1 MGRNR
6 RALVLAV
13 SALAASA
20 AAAAPAHADV
30 TGLGAGDSLGSPA
43 GPIRTGVS
51 YTGTFKR
58 SDDLDHVLFSVAQG
72 GARVRF
78 TISNTFTGC
87 PRGDPC
93 PIWGTLLDTAGR
105 QLGGEGSQAGTG
117 PVAVGDSERVEWTF
131 PQAGNYILVL
141 EGNGDLSSYRF
152 RADPADGA
160 SPAPV
165 TRLTAAGRQRATAA
179 RARLTL
185 TPAASSVTA
194 SLSAS
199 GRPFG
204 RSGRVRVGYL
214 RRGRS
219 GPGAV
224 SLRVPLFAHVRR
236 ALVRLGSLRVTLV
249 VTVRRSGSP
258 PVERRTSVLLLAPR
272 R

>member
-6 RALVLAV
+6 LALILAV

-20 AAAAPAHADV
+20 AAAAPARADV
-30 TGLGAGDSLGSPA
+30 TGLGPGDSLGSPV
-43 GPIRTGVS
+43 GPISTGVS
-51 YTGTFKR
+51 YTGTFTR
-58 SDDLDHVLFSVAQG
+58 PDDLDHVLFSVAQ
-72 GARVRF
+72 ANATLRF
-78 TISNTFTGC
+78 TITNTFTGC
-87 PRGDPC
+87 PRGNPC

-105 QLGGEGSQAGTG
+105 QLGGEGSTAGTG
-117 PVAVGDSERVEWTF
+117 PVAVGDSERVVWSF

-152 RADPADGA
+152 RADPTEGA
-160 SPAPV
+160 APV

-224 SLRVPLFAHVRR
+224 QLRVPLFAHVRP
-236 ALVRLGSLRVTLV
+236 ALSRLGSLRVTLA

-258 PVERRTSVLLLAPR
+258 PVVRRVVVLLLAPR

>member
-30 TGLGAGDSLGSPA
+30 TGLGAGDSLGSPV
-43 GPIRTGVS
+43 GPISTGAS
-51 YTGTFKR
+51 YTGTFTR
-58 SDDLDHVLFSVAQG
+58 PDDLDHVLFSVAQ
-72 GARVRF
+72 ANATLRF

-87 PRGDPC
+87 PRGNPC

-105 QLGGEGSQAGTG
+105 QLGGEGSTAGTG
-117 PVAVGDSERVEWTF
+117 PVAVGDSERVVWTF

-152 RADPADGA
+152 RADGAAPAA
-160 SPAPV
+160 V
-165 TRLTAAGRQRATAA
+165 TRLTAAARQRATAA

-224 SLRVPLFAHVRR
+224 ALRVPLFAHVRR
-236 ALVRLGSLRVTLV
+236 ALSRLGSLRVTLV

-258 PVERRTSVLLLAPR
+258 PVVRRTVVLLLAPR
-272 R
+272 S